1 MSRVVNP
8 KIIYAGGGVVIAA
21 LLIAVIVLA
30 TATPKPAYRMAQ
42 GSIPHNMRMARENA
56 ITHNM
61 HMAQMEHQKAIANQ
75 HRTPPVRLNMAP
87 AHAPPPPPLPSV
99 REQHN
104 MNVRFGHSRE
114 PLRNMMA
121 SDNEGAHLS
130 TAIWNRESLI
140 RKHKVIS

>member
-1 MSRVVNP
+1 MSPVKP
-8 KIIYAGGGVVIAA
+8 KIIYAFGSVVIAG
-21 LLIAVIVLA
+21 LLIAVIVMA
-30 TATPKPAYRMAQ
+30 IAPPKPAYGIR
-42 GSIPHNMRMARENA
+42 IPHNMRMA
-56 ITHNM
+56 
-61 HMAQMEHQKAIANQ
+61 QMERAIANQ